1 MSNNI
6 TLPKIV
12 AVDFDGTLVMD
23 QYPMIG
29 LPYNDLFCLCKK
41 LKTLGVKIVLWTCRD
56 GEFLK
61 DAVEFCAANGLEFDA
76 VNQNIPEVQELYGGD
91 TRKVF
96 ADVYIDDKAVPRF
109 QHPLYWIEKLELKL
123 DAFGEPHHK

>member
-1 MSNNI
+1 MSNN

-29 LPYNDLFCLCKK
+29 PPYNDLFELCKK
-41 LKTLGVKIVLWTCRD
+41 LRTLGVKIVLWTCRD

-109 QHPLYWIEKLELKL
+109 QHPLYWIEKLGLKL

>member
-1 MSNNI
+1 MSSN

-29 LPYNDLFCLCKK
+29 PPYNDLFELCKK
-41 LKTLGVKIVLWTCRD
+41 LRTLGVKIVLWTCRD

-109 QHPLYWIEKLELKL
+109 QHPLYWIEKLGLKL

>member
-29 LPYNDLFCLCKK
+29 PLYNDLFELCKK
-41 LKTLGVKIVLWTCRD
+41 LRTLGVKIVLWTCRD

-109 QHPLYWIEKLELKL
+109 QHPLYWIEKLGLKL

>member
-1 MSNNI
+1 MNNN

-29 LPYNDLFCLCKK
+29 LPYNDLFCLCKQ

-109 QHPLYWIEKLELKL
+109 QHPLYWIEKLGLKL

>member
-1 MSNNI
+1 MSNN

-12 AVDFDGTLVMD
+12 AIDFDGTLVMD

-29 LPYNDLFCLCKK
+29 LPYNDLFDLCKK
-41 LKTLGVKIVLWTCRD
+41 LRTLGVKVILWTCRTD
-56 GEFLK
+56 EQLK

-76 VNQNIPEVQELYGGD
+76 VNKNIPEVQELYGGD

-96 ADVYIDDKAVPRF
+96 ADVYIDDKTVPSF
-109 QHPLYWIEKLELKL
+109 QHPLYWIEKLGLKL
-123 DAFGEPHHK
+123 DVFGEPHHK

>member
-1 MSNNI
+1 MNNN

-12 AVDFDGTLVMD
+12 AVDFDGTLVID

-41 LKTLGVKIVLWTCRD
+41 LRTLGIKIVLWTCRN
-56 GEFLK
+56 GELLK

-109 QHPLYWIEKLELKL
+109 QHPLYWIEKLGLKL
-123 DAFGEPHHK
+123 DAFGEPYHK